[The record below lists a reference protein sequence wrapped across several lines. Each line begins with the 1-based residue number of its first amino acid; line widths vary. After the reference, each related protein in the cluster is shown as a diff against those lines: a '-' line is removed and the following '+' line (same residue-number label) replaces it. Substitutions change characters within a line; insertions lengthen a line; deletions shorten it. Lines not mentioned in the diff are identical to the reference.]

1 VSALLPYL
9 LAIGLAPFGV
19 ALLLFVA
26 TRLEASLTQDE
37 RVAFSRRP

>member
-1 VSALLPYL
+1 MFVPYL

-26 TRLEASLTQDE
+26 TRLESSLPPDKA
-37 RVAFSRRP
+37 VAFSRRP